1 MAPQAE
7 QLAVPSQKGVVH
19 IRTQGTFGGD
29 EVQMTSRGY
38 FLRDRNQGFGCGNC
52 FTVQVKGIKAN
63 SFVTTVEGL
72 DQKLKHDVGPVWF
85 SFGDEH
91 LDSKKMLRCRGD
103 IYKTEEAGVVI
114 RLNTDRTKEV
124 KDFLWKN
131 ALAAKDKIICT
142 PRV

>member
-19 IRTQGTFGGD
+19 IRTQGSFGGD
-29 EVQMTSRGY
+29 EVQMTSRGC

-72 DQKLKHDVGPVWF
+72 DQKLKHDVIL
-85 SFGDEH
+85 SD
-91 LDSKKMLRCRGD
+91 LKKMLRCRGD